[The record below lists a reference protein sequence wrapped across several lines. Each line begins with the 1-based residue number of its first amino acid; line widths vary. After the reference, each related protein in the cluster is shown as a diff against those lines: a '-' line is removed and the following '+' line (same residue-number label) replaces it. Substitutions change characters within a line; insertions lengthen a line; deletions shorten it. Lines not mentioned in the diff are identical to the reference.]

1 MFNIDESFLDCSCS
15 AIVITDHYGNI
26 VKINRAADSL
36 MNKYLQYNEPLKTI
50 FQIDPNFKL
59 NVRSNSFEQQIQLGN
74 VTKNV
79 HVFQITHDKIDPG
92 FLVIF
97 KASPVLYD
105 MDLGSFLDYI
115 DDAIIIVNKEGLVE
129 ELNESFHRISGMN
142 VNAIKGQN
150 IYDLEK
156 KKILKKSSAAIL
168 LKQKERM
175 TLRTQYSNERIITW
189 TGVPYFNKEGEVERL
204 IGTARD
210 ITEVINLEKKLDETE
225 KLKNKYQDKLS
236 NLELSIGRADII
248 FSGKEMRS
256 VVDIAMKAAKTDSPV
271 FIWGE
276 SGVGK
281 ELIANLVHNISSRR
295 NKPFIAINCAAIPA
309 NLLESELFGYAD
321 GAFTGAAKGGRK
333 GLFQEANG
341 GTVFLDEIGEMPI
354 SMQSKLLRILQTNE
368 VKPVGVN
375 KSVRIN
381 TRVISSTNLKGDQL
395 RDNAQFRRDLYY
407 RLTVIPIYVPP
418 LRDRKDDIPVLVEH
432 FLKIFNKQYKTNKR
446 YSKGLLRLL
455 YNYDWPGNVRQL
467 KNIIERMVI
476 MSDLEEL
483 KEDDMRMID
492 FETKD
497 DYANSDDGIMI
508 TKLMPLRTAI
518 QRIESIIIDKA
529 LKQYGSIIKAAEIL
543 EVNPSTLHR
552 KRKRGIPAGDG

>member
-1 MFNIDESFLDCSCS
+1 MLNIDESFLDYSCN
-15 AIVITDHYGNI
+15 AIVIMDHYGNI
-26 VKINRAADSL
+26 VKINRAAVSL
-36 MNKYLQYNEPLKTI
+36 MKKYLQYNEPLKTI

-59 NVRSNSFEQQIQLGN
+59 SVRSNSFEQQIHLGN

-168 LKQKERM
+168 LRQKERM

-189 TGVPYFNKEGEVERL
+189 TGVPYFNKDGEVERL

-225 KLKNKYQDKLS
+225 KLKNKYHDKLS

-281 ELIANLVHNISSRR
+281 ELIANLVHNLSSRR
-295 NKPFIAINCAAIPA
+295 DKPFIAINCAAIPA

-375 KSVRIN
+375 KSIRIN

-446 YSKGLLRLL
+446 YSKGLLRML